1 MSNNNNI
8 ELVAECWDGVK
19 HFLNP
24 MDRAD
29 AADTLVT
36 ILVDHNVE
44 PADIKEAFRGD
55 KDVKQAVKQYEDENG
70 ENENGFEDEEDF
82 DTYEDDD
89 E

>member
-1 MSNNNNI
+1 MSNNNI
-8 ELVAECWDGVK
+8 ELVAECWDGIK

-44 PADIKEAFRGD
+44 PEDIQTAFRGD
-55 KDVKQAVKQYEDENG
+55 KDVKSAVKQYLQENG
-70 ENENGFEDEEDF
+70 DSETGFEEEDDF
-82 DTYEDDD
+82 DTYEEDDD
-89 E
+89 Y

>member
-1 MSNNNNI
+1 MSNNI

-44 PADIKEAFRGD
+44 PDDIKEAFRGD
-55 KDVKQAVKQYEDENG
+55 KDVKQAVKQYLQENSDQEEHDDEDYDDHE
-70 ENENGFEDEEDF
+70 
-82 DTYEDDD
+82 EDDD
-89 E
+89 Y